1 MAQIVHVLLL
11 VLVGCVVLFLL
22 LVAVIDMTSRVE
34 WLHHRFPHLRRLGT
48 HKPTYSTLLL
58 VTLGLLLFDI
68 AETWKWQAVQP
79 VARVVNGA
87 EPYKNIPTGGLAKMI
102 DAEIDKIDGDERL
115 CNTAFVPLGPSNG
128 KSQDLEA
135 MNELAK
141 KGFGEP
147 FVHEDLPNLINLD
160 SEAAKRLGPGS
171 HDPVVPSLLNTLNKM
186 DPLQNTP
193 ERVCEDARLLLP
205 YFKRMSAAL
214 RLQAASSP

>member
-1 MAQIVHVLLL
+1 VNNLCHTKGSQRLTGSRFLLSSDCCPTLSSVLLQ
-11 VLVGCVVLFLL
+11 VSS
-22 LVAVIDMTSRVE
+22 D
-34 WLHHRFPHLRRLGT
+34 
-48 HKPTYSTLLL
+48 
-58 VTLGLLLFDI
+58 
-68 AETWKWQAVQP
+68 VQLT
-79 VARVVNGA
+79 
-87 EPYKNIPTGGLAKMI
+87 IPTGGLAQMI

-115 CNTAFVPLGPSNG
+115 CNTTAFVPLGPSNG

>member
-79 VARVVNGA
+79 APRVVNGA
-87 EPYKNIPTGGLAKMI
+87 EPYKNIPTAGLAQMI
-102 DAEIDKIDGDERL
+102 DAEIDKIDDDQRL
-115 CNTAFVPLGPSNG
+115 CDTSFVPLGPSQG
-128 KSQDLEA
+128 HPA
-135 MNELAK
+135 IMNELAK
-141 KGFGEP
+141 SGFAKP
-147 FVHEDLPNLINLD
+147 FLQKDLPNLIDLD
-160 SEAAKRLGPGS
+160 NEAAKRLGPGV
-171 HDPVVPSLLNTLNKM
+171 HDGPSLLEMLSKI
-186 DPLQNTP
+186 DPLHNNP
-193 ERVCEDARLLLP
+193 EDVCQDVLLLLP
-205 YFKRMSAAL
+205 YFKRTSAAL